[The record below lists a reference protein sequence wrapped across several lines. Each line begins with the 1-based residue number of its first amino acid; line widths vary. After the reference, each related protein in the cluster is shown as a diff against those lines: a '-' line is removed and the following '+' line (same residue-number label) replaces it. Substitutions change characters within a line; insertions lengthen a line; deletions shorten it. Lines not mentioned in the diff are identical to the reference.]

1 MGKFWTIVNGKRKRT
16 AAGIKHEYEK
26 FQSSTKAKKAR
37 AARNKAR
44 RHAIA
49 EGRAHKGDGTDV
61 HHSNGIKTERG
72 ARVMSARANRAKR
85 EKSRKKGSKRNVK
98 RWGKD

>member
-1 MGKFWTIVNGKRKRT
+1 MRT
-16 AAGIKHEYEK
+16 AEGRKHEYEK

-49 EGRAHKGDGTDV
+49 EGKVHVGDGTAVD
-61 HHSNGIKTERG
+61 HKDSTPTNNSSKNL
-72 ARVMSARANRAKR
+72 RVMSAHKNAARR
-85 EKSRKKGSKRNVK
+85 ENSRKKGSRRNK
-98 RWGKD
+98 NRWGKR